1 MIKKRDYAKA
11 LILKRYIF
19 SLVVLCLLFS
29 SYLSAQSF
37 SDNPQVFISSGTLIS
52 EAKSTQTEAN
62 KQKIF
67 VVKGTLVTGTD
78 NVKIAYI
85 NNTST
90 KKKPKA
96 RKSAENQ
103 TLAKEKT
110 KQNTVHKATHT
121 FVLKPASSGNSFFAY
136 GIQKDIAVTSSPT
149 HQNKGVLN
157 NSLHLITRA
166 STEYKL
172 NIASKNKNILLYCLY
187 TNHYDIR
194 PPPIL
199 LS

>member
-67 VVKGTLVTGTD
+67 VVKGTLVTGAD
-78 NVKIAYI
+78 NVKIAYLD
-85 NNTST
+85 NTPT
-90 KKKPKA
+90 KKRRA
-96 RKSAENQ
+96 RKSIEKQ
-103 TLAKEKT
+103 TLAKLKP
-110 KQNTVHKATHT
+110 KQNTLRKAPST
-121 FVLKPASSGNSFFAY
+121 FVLKPAGSGNSFFAY
-136 GIQKDIAVTSSPT
+136 GIQKDIAVTSSP
-149 HQNKGVLN
+149 
-157 NSLHLITRA
+157 
-166 STEYKL
+166 
-172 NIASKNKNILLYCLY
+172 
-187 TNHYDIR
+187 
-194 PPPIL
+194 
-199 LS
+199 

>member
-1 MIKKRDYAKA
+1 
-11 LILKRYIF
+11 
-19 SLVVLCLLFS
+19 
-29 SYLSAQSF
+29 
-37 SDNPQVFISSGTLIS
+37 
-52 EAKSTQTEAN
+52 
-62 KQKIF
+62 
-67 VVKGTLVTGTD
+67 
-78 NVKIAYI
+78 AYI

-121 FVLKPASSGNSFFAY
+121 FVLKSAGSGISFFAY

-149 HQNKGVLN
+149 HQKKGVFN
-157 NSLHLITRA
+157 NNLRLITRA

-172 NIASKNKNILLYCLY
+172 NITRKNENILLYYLC

-194 PPPIL
+194 PP
-199 LS
+199 